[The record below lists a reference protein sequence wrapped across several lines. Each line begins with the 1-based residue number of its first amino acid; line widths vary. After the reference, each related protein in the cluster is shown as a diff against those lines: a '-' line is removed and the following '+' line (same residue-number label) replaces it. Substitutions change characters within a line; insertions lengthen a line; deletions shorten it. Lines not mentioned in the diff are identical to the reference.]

1 MPRTKLTDKYSAP
14 PKRSPDRIKGLIL
27 EGMSAAGV
35 NGERMAEE
43 LDFSIQTWYT
53 RMKAPTTDWKLGE
66 LITACLF
73 LGIDLD
79 ELRDA
84 IPNRA

>member
-1 MPRTKLTDKYSAP
+1 MPRTKLTEKYSAP
-14 PKRSPDRIKGLIL
+14 PKRSPDRIKGMIL
-27 EGMSAAGV
+27 EAMDAAHV
-35 NGERMAEE
+35 NGARMAEE
-43 LDFSIQTWYT
+43 LDVSIQTWYT

-79 ELRDA
+79 DLRGA
-84 IPNRA
+84 IRYRA